1 MLDLDLDK
9 VTATL
14 EHLNTRTE
22 KSGPD
27 DVPAA
32 TVKVSCAQS
41 ADVLAYFSPE
51 LRGFLFDTEGP
62 KDLAG
67 GMSIRNPHLEYPIGL
82 DHEMT
87 GATVMVEY
95 GVSKPIEFSDCTV
108 NNFKIT
114 PMEGGTV
121 VLGFQVHCKPDEKQI
136 GKLYLLQK
144 KGITLTIEPAELP
157 AMKDAA

>member
-32 TVKVSCAQS
+32 TIKVSCAQS

-51 LRGFLFDTEGP
+51 LRSFLFDTEGP

-87 GATVMVEY
+87 GATVRIEY
-95 GVSKPIEFSDCTV
+95 GVGKPIEFSVQAVID
-108 NNFKIT
+108 
-114 PMEGGTV
+114 
-121 VLGFQVHCKPDEKQI
+121 
-136 GKLYLLQK
+136 LL
-144 KGITLTIEPAELP
+144 IALP
-157 AMKDAA
+157 ALFADVRERAQKIADFRREQLEADVKNS